1 MLYQTIALMVLAN
14 IVHMFSVTYVTATT
28 ALKKLDHEYENVAAS
43 MNVPFYRTFFRVT
56 IPMSITAIME
66 IAVYFFVNS
75 MVTVSALV
83 FIYSAK
89 TRPAAMA
96 ILSMDDN
103 GDYAAA
109 AAMSVIILLCN
120 LGVRVLYEIALKTVL
135 KRINRWKTGEIGRAH
150 V

>member
-1 MLYQTIALMVLAN
+1 
-14 IVHMFSVTYVTATT
+14 
-28 ALKKLDHEYENVAAS
+28 
-43 MNVPFYRTFFRVT
+43 MNVTFYRTFFRVT

-120 LGVRVLYEIALKTVL
+120 LGVRLLYEIALKTVL
-135 KRINRWKTGEIGRAH
+135 KRINRWKTGELTKKDKSIQAITVASNSIKNDHGDLA
-150 V
+150 VE